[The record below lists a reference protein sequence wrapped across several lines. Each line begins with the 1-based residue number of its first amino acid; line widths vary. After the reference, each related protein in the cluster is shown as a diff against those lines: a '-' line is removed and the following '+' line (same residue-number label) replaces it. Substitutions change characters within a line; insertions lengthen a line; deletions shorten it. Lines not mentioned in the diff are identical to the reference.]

1 MFSASCFPFL
11 LVVVFVAAWVWRAI
25 VGWSQSL
32 DHLVHALALAL
43 FLLVLLLEIVGQ
55 WSLNLVQ
62 PTILVHLTVTILQ
75 YYTGWATYR
84 RGQDF
89 PWKIQSEWQR
99 TEINVESTSMVW
111 PTPGLR
117 TAKELNRTDTWLWLS
132 SRVVSVL
139 DSGAEG
145 PEFKLQPWHCQVT
158 VLGKLFTP
166 TVPLFT
172 KQ

>member
-62 PTILVHLTVTILQ
+62 PTILVHLAVTILQ
-75 YYTGWATYR
+75 YYTGWTTYR

-99 TEINVESTSMVW
+99 TEINVESTSMVC
-111 PTPGLR
+111 PTLGLR

-139 DSGAEG
+139 DWGAEG
-145 PEFKLQPWHCQVT
+145 PEFKLQPWHPD
-158 VLGKLFTP
+158 LGIIFA
-166 TVPLFT
+166 
-172 KQ
+172 